1 MKDQFYTKYKHK
13 IIKLENLVSKLKKIK
28 NKKVVMCHGVFDVVH
43 PGHVRHLVYA
53 KSKADI
59 LIVSLTADKFI
70 KKGIY
75 RPHVPE
81 TIRSLNIAAF
91 EMVDFVIVDNH
102 PTSNHN
108 ISKIKPDF
116 FAKGFEYD
124 PKQKFPIET
133 QEEIKTLKKFGG
145 KMIFTPGDVVYSSS
159 NFLKISEPNIKYEK
173 LLTLMKLNKINFL
186 NIKNILKKF
195 KKFKI
200 HVVGDTIID
209 EIQNTILIGGQVKT
223 PTLSLLEGKLD
234 KYVGGAAIVASHLA
248 ATGAKVFFTTMLGKD
263 ENKNFA
269 LKNLINSGVK
279 INYFVEQ
286 DRPTSTKKVIV
297 SENHRLLKLDRLENT
312 PINSYTI
319 NKISKK
325 IKEAKSDAIIFSDF
339 RHGIFNK
346 SSIEKFTKSVSK
358 NVFKVADSQVA
369 SRWGNISDFKGFDL
383 ITPNEKE
390 ARFSVGDQDS
400 TVDRLTQ
407 HLYEKS
413 DFKNIILKLG
423 KRGVYAVNKENKD
436 HKGYSI
442 DSFALHP
449 IDPVGAGDALISYAT
464 LTMLATNSLLMSSII
479 GSFAAAIACEKNG
492 NIPVT
497 LDELIKKIDNVELV
511 SSKYHEK

>member
-1 MKDQFYTKYKHK
+1 
-13 IIKLENLVSKLKKIK
+13 
-28 NKKVVMCHGVFDVVH
+28 
-43 PGHVRHLVYA
+43 
-53 KSKADI
+53 
-59 LIVSLTADKFI
+59 
-70 KKGIY
+70 
-75 RPHVPE
+75 
-81 TIRSLNIAAF
+81 
-91 EMVDFVIVDNH
+91 
-102 PTSNHN
+102 
-108 ISKIKPDF
+108 
-116 FAKGFEYD
+116 
-124 PKQKFPIET
+124 
-133 QEEIKTLKKFGG
+133 
-145 KMIFTPGDVVYSSS
+145 
-159 NFLKISEPNIKYEK
+159 
-173 LLTLMKLNKINFL
+173 MKLNKINFQS
-186 NIKNILKKF
+186 IKNILKKF

-234 KYVGGAAIVASHLA
+234 KFVGGAAIVASHLA

-269 LKNLINSGVK
+269 LKNLINYGVK
-279 INYFVEQ
+279 ITYFVEP

-325 IKEAKSDAIIFSDF
+325 IKEFKCDAIIFSDF

-492 NIPVT
+492 NVPVT
-497 LDELIKKIDNVELV
+497 LEELLKKIDNIELV